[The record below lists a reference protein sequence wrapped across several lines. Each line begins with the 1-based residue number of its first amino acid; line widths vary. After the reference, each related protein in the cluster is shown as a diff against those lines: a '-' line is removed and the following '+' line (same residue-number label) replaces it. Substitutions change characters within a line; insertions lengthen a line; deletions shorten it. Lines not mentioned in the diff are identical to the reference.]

1 MRIRSRRQPGL
12 LNQIHGVIRR
22 LHYNYSI
29 HTEQANVDWIRRFI
43 LYLIKAGLLPVRFI
57 LFHGKRHPVEMGGPE
72 GTVSPCSRIGSAG
85 PPVLPGVFTSP

>member
-1 MRIRSRRQPGL
+1 MPRRGANSGCSIRSAASSG
-12 LNQIHGVIRR
+12 G

-43 LYLIKAGLLPVRFI
+43 L
-57 LFHGKRHPVEMGGPE
+57 FHGKRHAADMGAPE

-85 PPVLPGVFTSP
+85 PPRLPEVFTSP